1 MKLHWRYLSLW
12 SLAALMAAGRPGCG
26 DSSAAPGG
34 TQVATAGG
42 GPTPAG
48 SADCL
53 PATEVTLRSGLP
65 VRLVQAVGD
74 PAAGW
79 HTCLYQ
85 VEQRQDIFIELT
97 TAPAAAADT
106 VFAGIKTHAKG
117 QLGQEAE
124 ADKVTV
130 GEGGWAYSS
139 TSLCEAAT
147 LAGGRLYRAKME
159 HWGETETPGAKG
171 AMVELLARMV
181 R

>member
-1 MKLHWRYLSLW
+1 MALEWRYLRLW
-12 SLAALMAAGRPGCG
+12 SLAALMAASGPGCG
-26 DSSAAPGG
+26 DSSATPQG
-34 TQVATAGG
+34 QQATTGG
-42 GPTPAG
+42 GSRAPAG

-53 PATEVTLRSGLP
+53 PATEVSQRAGLP

-74 PAAGW
+74 PAVGW
-79 HTCLYQ
+79 RTCLYQ

-106 VFAGIKTHAKG
+106 VFAGIKTRAKG

-130 GEGGWAYSS
+130 GEGGWAYSA

-147 LAGGRLYRAKME
+147 VAGGRLYRAKME

-171 AMVELLARMV
+171 AIVELLARMV
-181 R
+181 S